1 MGRPGIKRKDSQ
13 VLTPAEIKSK
23 KLKEKKNKVMD
34 EGSIGQRM
42 GELEGDVKI
51 KSLTED
57 GFIKDLLW
65 VYSEWG
71 GRNQLLKEVQNDA
84 QVRREFVQLLLRMEF
99 KKTEM
104 REKKAAQ
111 GKLTVPV
118 ARGKVMH
125 SQASNQGDGGSNKRS
140 FLFLMKGLDSK
151 DEAVKAKS
159 LDDQISPHNEDSKT
173 EKEYEYTLQGEDEE
187 IIMDGGD
194 E

>member
-111 GKLTVPV
+111 GKLPAV
-118 ARGKVMH
+118 RGKVMH
-125 SQASNQGDGGSNKRS
+125 SQAQNQEGNKRS

-173 EKEYEYTLQGEDEE
+173 EKEYEYSLQEGGDEE
-187 IIMDGGD
+187 IIMDGGN